1 MDVGLYRT
9 VAAMR
14 SNQQRVEIVASNI
27 ANAETLGFKRM
38 LHVAHGA
45 TNWTEDISHEQVVTG
60 TSLDTQQGILMHTG
74 QPFDL
79 ALDGE
84 GFFLVDAPDGEVMTR
99 AGMFQVNTD
108 GVLTASDGSPVAWE
122 GSRGRIDPNSGEV
135 KFAANGQVLQN
146 GQPIGRLRIVNVA
159 QVSDIEVDE
168 NGRYR
173 LRKDKKYTDPDATL
187 NQGFL
192 ERANVQTVDEL
203 VEMIAAQRSFE
214 MASQTFRLISD
225 SYQRLNR

>member
-1 MDVGLYRT
+1 MDVGLYRM

-14 SNQQRVEIVASNI
+14 NNQQRVEIVASNI

-45 TNWTEDISHEQVVTG
+45 QSWAHDQEHDQVVTG
-60 TSLDTQQGILMHTG
+60 TALDLQQGILMYTG
-74 QPFDL
+74 QPYDI
-79 ALDGE
+79 ALDGD
-84 GFFLVDAPDGEVMTR
+84 GFFLVESEEGEVMTR
-99 AGMFQVNTD
+99 AGMLQVSAD
-108 GVLTASDGSPVAWE
+108 GVLTTGDGSPVVWE
-122 GSRGRIDPNSGEV
+122 GTRGRIDQNAGEV
-135 KFAANGQVLQN
+135 KFAGNGQVLQG
-146 GQPIGRLRIVNVA
+146 GQAVGRIRIVGVEA
-159 QVSDIEVDE
+159 PEDVLVDDT
-168 NGRYR
+168 GRYR
-173 LRKDKKYTDPDATL
+173 LRPGAEYVESDATV

-214 MASQTFRLISD
+214 MASQTFRLISE